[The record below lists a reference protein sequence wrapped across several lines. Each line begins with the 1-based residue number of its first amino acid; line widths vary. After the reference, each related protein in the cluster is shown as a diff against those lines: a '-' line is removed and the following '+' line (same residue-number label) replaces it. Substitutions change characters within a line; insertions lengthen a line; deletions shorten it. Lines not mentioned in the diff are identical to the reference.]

1 MNEID
6 LRKIDLNLLVVF
18 EALMAERSVT
28 RAAARLGRTQSAVSH
43 ALGRLRVQL
52 DDPLLVKVGRGMEPS
67 PAALKLIEQVHRIL
81 RDIERALR
89 PNAAFDPKTST
100 RTFRLALPDVAAT
113 LFPRLVQRLSVEAP
127 GIVLEWISPSDRL
140 FREVAEGEIDLAF
153 TRAYPNLPEGVAT
166 EDVGVIGWS
175 CFLRRGHPALADWN
189 VESWSAWPHVVVRIG
204 NRPSPVDLAAAA
216 TGVTRR
222 VGAWVPQF
230 SAIAPLVAASDF
242 IATAP
247 TIVMV
252 DAIPQFDLVSA
263 PVPMPVE
270 TMPHLMYW
278 STRLAQEAGLVWLRD
293 HLRHVLKESLRE
305 AALAFGQIQ
314 KPTLSAHE
322 RRRTVRRC
330 RQINPAAAG

>member
-18 EALMAERSVT
+18 EALMVERSVT
-28 RAAARLGRTQSAVSH
+28 RAAERIGRTQSAVSH
-43 ALGRLRVQL
+43 ALARLREQL

-67 PAALKLIEQVHRIL
+67 PAALKLSEQVHRIL

-89 PNAAFDPKTST
+89 PDAAFDPKTS
-100 RTFRLALPDVAAT
+100 RRHFRLALPDVAST
-113 LFPRLVQRLSVEAP
+113 LFPRLSVEAP
-127 GIVLEWISPSDRL
+127 AMVLEWIRPSDRL
-140 FREVAEGEIDLAF
+140 FLDVAEGAIDLAF

-175 CFLRRGHPALADWN
+175 CFLRRGHPALADWT
-189 VESWSAWPHVVVRIG
+189 VESWGTWPHVVVRIG

-216 TGVTRR
+216 AGVKRR

-230 SAIAPLVAASDF
+230 SAVAPLLAGSDF

-252 DAIPQFDLVSA
+252 DAVQHFDLVAA
-263 PVPMPVE
+263 PVPLPIE
-270 TMPHLMYW
+270 TMPHTMYW
-278 STRLAQEAGLVWLRD
+278 SMRLAQEAGLVWLRD
-293 HLRHVLKESLRE
+293 HLREVLKELLCE
-305 AALAFGQIQ
+305 AAVAFGQSQ
-314 KPTLSAHE
+314 GVA
-322 RRRTVRRC
+322 RRGGTHVKML
-330 RQINPAAAG
+330 A

>member
-6 LRKIDLNLLVVF
+6 LRNIDLNLLVVF
-18 EALMAERSVT
+18 EALMV
-28 RAAARLGRTQSAVSH
+28 ARLGRTQSAVRH
-43 ALGRLRVQL
+43 ALARLREQL

-67 PAALKLIEQVHRIL
+67 PAALKLIDQVHRIL

-89 PNAAFDPKTST
+89 PKAAFDPKTST
-100 RTFRLALPDVAAT
+100 RTFRLALPDVAST
-113 LFPRLVQRLSVEAP
+113 LFPRLVQRLSIEAP
-127 GIVLEWISPSDRL
+127 RIGFEWISPSDRL
-140 FREVAEGEIDLAF
+140 FDEVADGNIDLAF

-166 EDVGVIGWS
+166 EDVGAIGWS

-189 VESWSAWPHVVVRIG
+189 LKSWSAWPHVVVRIG

-216 TGVTRR
+216 AGVTRR

-230 SAIAPLVAASDF
+230 SAVAPLVAASDF

-252 DAIPQFDLVSA
+252 DAIRQSDLVA
-263 PVPMPVE
+263 VPVPMAVE

-278 STRLAQEAGLVWLRD
+278 SARLAQEGAVVWLRD
-293 HLRHVLKESLRE
+293 HLRHVLKEALRE
-305 AALAFGQIQ
+305 AAVAFGQIQ
-314 KPTLSAHE
+314 KPTLSAHA
-322 RRRTVRRC
+322 RRRTVRPS

>member
-28 RAAARLGRTQSAVSH
+28 KAAERIGRTQSAVSH
-43 ALGRLRVQL
+43 ALARLREQL

-67 PAALKLIEQVHRIL
+67 PAALKLSEQVHRIL

-89 PNAAFDPKTST
+89 PDAAFDPKTST
-100 RTFRLALPDVAAT
+100 RTFRLALPDVAST
-113 LFPRLVQRLSVEAP
+113 LFPRLIQRLSLEAT
-127 GIVLEWISPSDRL
+127 GIGLEWISPSDRL
-140 FREVAEGEIDLAF
+140 FLDVAEGEIDLAF

-175 CFLRRGHPALADWN
+175 CFLRREHPALADWN
-189 VESWSAWPHVVVRIG
+189 VDSWSAWPHIVVRIG

-216 TGVTRR
+216 ARVKRR

-230 SAIAPLVAASDF
+230 SAVAPLLAGSDF

-252 DAIPQFDLVSA
+252 DAIRQFDLVA
-263 PVPMPVE
+263 TPVPIPVE
-270 TMPHLMYW
+270 TMPHMMYW
-278 STRLAQEAGLVWLRD
+278 SARLTQEAGLVWLRD
-293 HLRHVLKESLRE
+293 HLRHVLKDSLRE
-305 AALAFGQIQ
+305 AAAAFGQSQ
-314 KPTLSAHE
+314 GV
-322 RRRTVRRC
+322 VRRGG
-330 RQINPAAAG
+330 PHFKMLA